1 MYHDTFFILK
11 FFPNKPYSP
20 MNIRILFC
28 FLLLLTVLPYQA
40 KAEGVIGS
48 AFKVTKEKL
57 KVKKPGAL
65 NAGVQ
70 TGYSAILR
78 ASGTADYPSILGTM
92 RFSTI
97 RTTQNPNG
105 SGNVN
110 IACGGSLLSGP
121 CTNARRNTNQVNV
134 SYTAENF
141 NYTSTLLAILKLQN
155 ANPSALLPSRWVKNI
170 EGNLSVVMNGSSGSD
185 NNTGYIIKFYTNY
198 PIQTVVVS
206 QSPNNMSVLV
216 QKK

>member
-1 MYHDTFFILK
+1 MK
-11 FFPNKPYSP
+11 
-20 MNIRILFC
+20 IRILSCF
-28 FLLLLTVLPYQA
+28 FLLITLLPHQA
-40 KAEGVIGS
+40 KADGVVGKAI
-48 AFKVTKEKL
+48 KLTKEKL
-57 KVKKPGAL
+57 KVMKPGGGAP

-78 ASGTADYPSILGTM
+78 APKTADYPSILGTM

-121 CTNARRNTNQVNV
+121 CTATRNAMNQVAV

-141 NYTSTLLAILKLQN
+141 NYTSMLLAILKLQN

-170 EGNLSVVMNGSSGSD
+170 EGNLSVAMNRSSVSAD
-185 NNTGYIIKFYTNY
+185 NTGYTIKFYTNY
-198 PIQTVVVS
+198 PIQTVVIS

>member
-121 CTNARRNTNQVNV
+121 CTATRNAMLVTV
-134 SYTAENF
+134 SYSAENF
-141 NYTSTLLAILKLQN
+141 NHTSMMLAILKLQN
-155 ANPSALLPSRWVKNI
+155 ANPSALLPSHWVKNI
-170 EGNLSVVMNGSSGSD
+170 EGNLSVVMNGSSGSV
-185 NNTGYIIKFYTNY
+185 NNTGYTIKFYTNY
-198 PIQTVVVS
+198 PFQTLVTS
-206 QSPNNMSVLV
+206 QSTNNMSVLI

>member
-1 MYHDTFFILK
+1 
-11 FFPNKPYSP
+11 
-20 MNIRILFC
+20 MNIRILSC
-28 FLLLLTVLPYQA
+28 FLLLLTLLPLQA
-40 KAEGVIGS
+40 KADGVVGS
-48 AFKVTKEKL
+48 AYKVTKEKL

-121 CTNARRNTNQVNV
+121 CTATRNAMNQVAV

-141 NYTSTLLAILKLQN
+141 NYTSMLLTILKLQN
-155 ANPSALLPSRWVKNI
+155 ANPSALLPSHWVKNI
-170 EGNLSVVMNGSSGSD
+170 EGNLSVVMNGSSASA
-185 NNTGYIIKFYTNY
+185 NNTGYTIKFYTNY
-198 PIQTVVVS
+198 PIQTVVIS
-206 QSPNNMSVLV
+206 QSTNNMSVLI